1 MNPVPKSNQWAC
13 VVRGLV
19 CLGYVP
25 GAPAYFVAKAARAL
39 CARLRCE
46 HCGRVGPSYRPW
58 RHPRSP
64 GSKKSE
70 ENRAAGRNVLDRGR
84 ASW

>member
-1 MNPVPKSNQWAC
+1 MSSVPESNQWAC

-25 GAPAYFVAKAARAL
+25 GAPAYFVAKAGRAL
-39 CARLRCE
+39 CARLKCE

-58 RHPRSP
+58 RHPRR
-64 GSKKSE
+64 
-70 ENRAAGRNVLDRGR
+70 RACYRPYAVCPCGHVMEL
-84 ASW
+84 